1 MEETKKIVK
10 DKVVRAKFIKLLKQI
25 DRPFTVKCVKN
36 KKYVIDQNCLI
47 IYKPIRNGQ
56 YKISNQKNKESF

>member
-10 DKVVRAKFIKLLKQI
+10 DKVVWAKFIKLLKQI
-25 DRPFTVKCVKN
+25 DQPFTVKRVKN
-36 KKYVIDQNCLI
+36 RKYVIDQNCLI

-56 YKISNQKNKESF
+56 YKVCNQKN